1 MSDVLSGLS
10 EREIAELS
18 ALADGTLPP
27 ERVAAVEAR
36 VAASPELRELLE
48 RQRQAVAAT
57 HSLTNEPV
65 PESVRSTMDAVRQRP
80 TRSRRARRLAP
91 SIALAGAAAAAAVV
105 AALVLSGGP
114 GAPSVAEAARLS
126 VESPTA
132 PAPARRANSAT
143 KLAAGVEGVAFPY
156 LARLYGWKAVGFRH
170 HKLDGRSASIV
181 YYAKG
186 GRRIAY
192 VIVSGSGLPRPA
204 EAQVSTREGVEY
216 QTLQIDGRLAVTW
229 RRGGHTCV
237 LIKGRINAGKE
248 SPLEGVGRG

>member
-1 MSDVLSGLS
+1 MSDVLSSLS
-10 EREIAELS
+10 DREIAELS

-36 VAASPELRELLE
+36 VAASPELRELVD
-48 RQRQAVAAT
+48 RQRQAIAAT
-57 HSLTNEPV
+57 RSLADEPV
-65 PESVRSTMDAVRQRP
+65 PASVLSTMDSVRRAP
-80 TRSRRARRLAP
+80 ARRRSSRRFATSA
-91 SIALAGAAAAAAVV
+91 ALAGAAVAAAVV

-114 GAPSVAEAARLS
+114 GAPSVAEAAQLS
-126 VESPTA
+126 VQSPSG

-156 LARLYGWKAVGFRH
+156 LARVYRWRAVGFH
-170 HKLDGRSASIV
+170 HAKLDGRTASIV

-192 VIVSGSGLPRPA
+192 VIVSGSGLSRPG
-204 EAQVSTREGVEY
+204 EAQVSTLAGVEY
-216 QTLQIDGRLAVTW
+216 QTFRINGRLAITW

-237 LIKGRINAGKE
+237 LIGDASHAELLKLA
-248 SPLEGVGRG
+248 SWPT

>member
-36 VAASPELRELLE
+36 VAASPELRELVD

-57 HSLTNEPV
+57 RLLANEPV
-65 PESVRSTMDAVRQRP
+65 PESVRSRMDAVRQRR
-80 TRSRRARRLAP
+80 TRTRAARRLAP
-91 SIALAGAAAAAAVV
+91 GVALAGAVAAAAVV
-105 AALVLSGGP
+105 AALVLTGGP

-126 VESPTA
+126 IQSPSA
-132 PAPARRANSAT
+132 PAPVRRANSAG

-156 LARLYGWKAVGFRH
+156 LARSYGWKAVGFRH
-170 HKLDGRSASIV
+170 DKLDGRSASIV

-192 VIVSGSGLPRPA
+192 VIVSGSGLPPPSGV
-204 EAQVSTREGVEY
+204 QVSTRAGVQY
-216 QTLQIDGRLAVTW
+216 QTLRIDGRFAVTW

-237 LIKGRINAGKE
+237 LIGDAPRAE
-248 SPLEGVGRG
+248 LVTLASWPT